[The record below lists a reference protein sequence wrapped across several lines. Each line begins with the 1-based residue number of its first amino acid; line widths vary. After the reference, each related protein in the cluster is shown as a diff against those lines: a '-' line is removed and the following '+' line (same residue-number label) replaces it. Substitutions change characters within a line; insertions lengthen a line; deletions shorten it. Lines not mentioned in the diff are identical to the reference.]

1 MKTHHSTARTC
12 LALMIGILLLA
23 FAACKKSPETIG
35 NNLISDNNYLGI
47 YHTDTAEIVCHSYLD
62 SIATKNALNAMLGAM
77 KDPVFGTTEAGF
89 YTQFRFSVAGQNF
102 GSNPVMDSLVLQ
114 LYLSGYYG
122 DTTDLQTAHVYMLTD
137 SLSQD
142 ESYYS
147 YSTVAAGSTD
157 HANGFQFRPRPH
169 TKALVI
175 GNDTVGQPIIRIPL
189 SQELG
194 NFLMNLDTTAYS
206 RPDLFKSHF
215 PGLHVTC
222 GPVSEEGAISSINL
236 TSNTFTMLQLYYHD
250 ATTPDKPMR
259 YNYYVT
265 SSDTYFN
272 HFDHDYTQASPEF
285 INQVLDGEVGLG
297 QSTVYLQTMGGV
309 RTHVLFPNLSHWTD
323 SLEGSYLIVN
333 EAKLIL
339 PASSALVD
347 SSVFTHPTNF
357 ILLGFNADSS
367 TYLLPDYYEGSSY
380 FGGTYNASTNTV
392 TFRISEYMQD
402 MIMKKKDNMGLS
414 LGINGAAYNAH
425 RWMVNGPEAETG
437 EKMRLEVTYSLVN
450 E

>member
-1 MKTHHSTARTC
+1 MKTHHSIARTC

-23 FAACKKSPETIG
+23 FAACKKSPNTIG
-35 NNLISDNNYLGI
+35 NNLISDNNYI
-47 YHTDTAEIVCHSYLD
+47 DVHHTDTVEIVCHSYLD
-62 SIATKNALNAMLGAM
+62 SIATKNASNAMLGAM

-89 YTQFRFSVAGQNF
+89 YTQFRFSVAGQSF

-114 LYLSGYYG
+114 LYLTGYYG
-122 DTTDLQTAHVYMLTD
+122 DTIDMQTAHVYMLTD
-137 SLSQD
+137 SLSLD

-147 YSTVAAGSTD
+147 HSTVATGTID
-157 HANGFQFRPRPH
+157 HANGFQFCPRPH

-175 GNDTVGQPIIRIPL
+175 GNDTIGQPVIRIPL

-206 RPDLFKSHF
+206 RPDLFKNHF
-215 PGLHVTC
+215 PGLYVTC
-222 GPVSEEGAISSINL
+222 GPVSEEGSISSINL
-236 TSNTFTMLQLYYHD
+236 TSNTFSMLQLYYHN
-250 ATTPDKPMR
+250 AATPDKPMR

-272 HFDHDYTQASPEF
+272 HFDHDYTQGSPEF
-285 INQVLDGEVGLG
+285 VSQVVDEEVEMG

-309 RTHVLFPNLSHWTD
+309 RTRILFPNLSQWVD
-323 SLEGSYLIVN
+323 SLESSHLVVN

-339 PASSALVD
+339 PASSALAD

-357 ILLGFNADSS
+357 ILLGFNNDNT

-402 MIMKKKDNMGLS
+402 VIMKKKDNTGLS

-437 EKMRLEVTYSLVN
+437 GKMRLEVTYSLVN